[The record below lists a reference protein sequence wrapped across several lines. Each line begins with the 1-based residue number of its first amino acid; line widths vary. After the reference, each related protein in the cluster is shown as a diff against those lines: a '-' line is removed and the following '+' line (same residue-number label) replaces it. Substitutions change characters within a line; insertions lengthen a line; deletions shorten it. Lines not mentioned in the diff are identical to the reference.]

1 MSEVSRSR
9 RAARYF
15 CATAVLSGA
24 LSWSPRSQACAADE
38 VEVYKSAKSA
48 WCVKNS
54 LVTAHGAFPTAF
66 FKYGDDVI
74 DELVAVF
81 NVPAEGLYT
90 YEAIGETGY
99 AHTGSECCGLGVT
112 VTGDA
117 FYNNGYG
124 ATGYWG
130 YLLSL
135 HEMIND
141 WTGQVSGGWP
151 TDFWADHVSA
161 FPNSLDWHIMQTLG
175 TKNNDA
181 NLTKAATA
189 QKGRFYPG
197 GDSVDARVGMFDNI
211 FDLPNFGFDGYSRVF
226 KLVEGD
232 KMSWDGLGVPNADV
246 KRTEYVI
253 AYLSL
258 GALKSVTDIMKAAH
272 VGDGTP
278 SGNGDAGYMVSQ
290 QNIDAIA
297 NAHCA
302 IAAAGAQG
310 QNVTAAQQSL
320 RKGNY
325 AAVTVTGTC
334 GQGCPS
340 ECACDMQANKC
351 VAPWLGTLQGGGG
364 AGGAGGTSTGGN
376 AGAGA
381 SNGGTASAQG
391 GGAGSPTGGSA
402 TGGNG
407 TGSPVA
413 AGSPAGGLPSS
424 SGASST
430 ATGGAAGT
438 SPASGGASAGGAS
451 SAATPAADDS
461 GCSCRAAGGG
471 QASLALSGLLAVL
484 GLIGLRARRR

>member
-1 MSEVSRSR
+1 MIEVSRSR
-9 RAARYF
+9 RATRYF
-15 CATAVLSGA
+15 CAAAALSGLA
-24 LSWSPRSQACAADE
+24 LWSPIARACAGDE
-38 VEVYKSAKSA
+38 TEVYKSAKSA

-54 LVTAHGAFPTAF
+54 LVTDHGAFPTAF

-90 YEAIGETGY
+90 YEAAAETGS

-175 TKNNDA
+175 TKNNDN
-181 NLTKAATA
+181 NLSKAAVG

-197 GDSVDARVGMFDNI
+197 GDSVDARVGMFDDI
-211 FDLPNFGFDGYSRVF
+211 FDLPNFGFVGYSRVF
-226 KLVEGD
+226 KYVEGD

-258 GALKSVTDIMKAAH
+258 GALKGVTAIMKAAH
-272 VGDGTP
+272 VGDGTA
-278 SGNGDAGYMVSQ
+278 SGHGDAGYMVNQ

-325 AAVTVTGTC
+325 AAVTLTGTC

-351 VAPWLGTLQGGGG
+351 VAPWLGTLQNGGGSGG
-364 AGGAGGTSTGGN
+364 AGGGSGVAGNPAAGAASGGTGQAGAATGGTSTGSPTAGGVTSSGGAPGN
-376 AGAGA
+376 GSGGTLGTSTPGAG
-381 SNGGTASAQG
+381 
-391 GGAGSPTGGSA
+391 
-402 TGGNG
+402 
-407 TGSPVA
+407 
-413 AGSPAGGLPSS
+413 
-424 SGASST
+424 T
-430 ATGGAAGT
+430 ATGGT
-438 SPASGGASAGGAS
+438 SG
-451 SAATPAADDS
+451 AADTPGADS
-461 GCSCRAAGGG
+461 GCSCRVAGGRS
-471 QASLALSGLLAVL
+471 ASALLGGLLAAL
-484 GLIGLRARRR
+484 GLISLRARRR

>member
-1 MSEVSRSR
+1 M
-9 RAARYF
+9 
-15 CATAVLSGA
+15 
-24 LSWSPRSQACAADE
+24 
-38 VEVYKSAKSA
+38 
-48 WCVKNS
+48 KNS

-81 NVPAEGLYT
+81 NVPAAGLYT
-90 YEAIGETGY
+90 YEAAAETGS

-175 TKNNDA
+175 TKNNDG
-181 NLTKAATA
+181 NLSKAAVA

-211 FDLPNFGFDGYSRVF
+211 FDLPSFGFDGYSRVF
-226 KLVEGD
+226 KLVEAD

-258 GALKSVTDIMKAAH
+258 GAQKSVTDIMKAAH
-272 VGDGTP
+272 VGDGTA
-278 SGNGDAGYMVSQ
+278 SGHGDAGYMVSQ
-290 QNIDAIA
+290 QNVDAIA

-310 QNVTAAQQSL
+310 QNVAAAQQSL
-320 RKGNY
+320 RKGSY
-325 AAVTVTGTC
+325 AAVSVTGTC

-351 VAPWLGTLQGGGG
+351 VAPWLGTPQGVGGTGGAGGMSAGGAGNASSGAPNGGGG
-364 AGGAGGTSTGGN
+364 AGQAGSSAGGS
-376 AGAGA
+376 
-381 SNGGTASAQG
+381 
-391 GGAGSPTGGSA
+391 
-402 TGGNG
+402 G

-413 AGSPAGGLPSS
+413 GGTSGGGGGPSSAGGQSS
-424 SGASST
+424 VGMSGA
-430 ATGGAAGT
+430 ATGGAAG
-438 SPASGGASAGGAS
+438 ASAS
-451 SAATPAADDS
+451 SAGNSTGGAASATDTAVGDA
-461 GCSCRAAGGG
+461 GCSCRAAGGSR
-471 QASLALSGLLAVL
+471 ASLFLSGLLAVL